1 MKKIFYC
8 KKCNSTWSGEDSQI
22 LYCPDCNT
30 PMIQTNI
37 SAEEWRTKSDEQKEA
52 IKNELKEIDVETNQ
66 LTDPS
71 IAYLKSIAKDVH
83 FMRSVL
89 DIVIVISLLG
99 IFISF
104 VSCMANI

>member
-1 MKKIFYC
+1 
-8 KKCNSTWSGEDSQI
+8 
-22 LYCPDCNT
+22 
-30 PMIQTNI
+30 MIQTNI